1 MSIINYNLTKG
12 MNLIR
17 TTATCGASRALHKLM
32 FAMKITAFF
41 LLMVCMHLSV
51 WAWSQTTVSL
61 SVSDKPLSQVLT
73 LIEQRTGYRFI
84 YEYKPIFETR
94 QVSLQVRDAPLGSV
108 LSRILEGT
116 GLWYKINDNDLVV
129 IAPVPPGPG
138 SPVTGVIRNDK
149 GEPLANVTVMIK
161 GAVHGTQ
168 TDEKGYFSLQ
178 ASADDILQISSVG
191 YETQFVKLSGRTG
204 LSITLVS
211 LSQQMG
217 GVVVVGYSDKK
228 KSELTS
234 AVSVVSEK
242 QLKDVTTNDIGS
254 MLQGKVAGLQVV
266 ASSGAPGAAAE
277 IRLRGVSSVNASLSP
292 LVVVDG
298 IIGGNYDPNDVES
311 VTVLKDAGATAMY
324 GSQANAGVL
333 IITTKKAAAGK
344 TRFEFKLTQGF
355 RKPDF
360 GEMKMMSGSQLY
372 ERQKEY
378 YRDYIPGDTDNSY
391 KIDLLKFY
399 SERPL
404 SLRTQNYSWLND
416 MFRNAPVTNAYFSAS
431 GRTEKNDYYLGM
443 TYYDEKGTFLNTDYH
458 RINLRANTTHHFTP
472 KINLTNN
479 INVSGTTGKG
489 YDYNDVYYAYLNM
502 PWDNPF
508 DSAGKPRYVDGN
520 STFKWWS
527 RDKVNPINTVYNSNH
542 PYKNFDANYDLDLNI
557 GITPWLSFAST
568 NRVSANYFKSTDY
581 YSPEVAGT
589 YNGTGYLNVAST
601 LTYGYISNDLLKFN
615 VRSGDHSIS
624 GLAGVAVETGYTEL
638 MGASGKGLPVGLQ
651 TLNTVSNTQTVS
663 GSNDQSTIESFISQV
678 SYGYKE
684 RYFLTGSY
692 RLDGS
697 SNFPSHKRYAPFP
710 AVSAAWLAS
719 NESFLAG
726 NRVIT
731 NLKLRASY
739 GVTGTQDIGSSRYLG
754 LYSLS
759 SQYNSLVA
767 AEPSQ
772 LPSPNLT
779 WESKY
784 QWDAGLD
791 IGLFKRIDLTI
802 DAYNNVTR
810 NLLLQVAQP
819 LSVGFEQRWENTGE
833 IVNNGIELGLSS
845 LNIKTR
851 DLSWKMDFNV
861 NYNTNKLHS
870 FPETNISTQ
879 STWGISQIYR
889 QRGNLYEFYMPKWLG
904 VDPQTGAPLWEQITR
919 DANGKTIYTQATSN
933 YDSATYEE
941 VGSPLPKF
949 QGGWTNTFQY
959 KGLTLSVNTYFSYG
973 NKIFSNN
980 LRFVENDGSEPYYNQ
995 IVLPRG
1001 YSTWTKPGD
1010 RATEPSPENATNSTQ
1025 TSSRYLKD
1033 GSFVSIRNV
1042 ALSYELPHKYVRS
1055 LGMDG
1060 ITVGLSADNVHTFT
1074 KFLGQDPQTT
1084 ITPGT
1089 YVMPGVSDF
1098 KYPNNRQFLF
1108 NIDFRF

>member
-1 MSIINYNLTKG
+1 MKFTK
-12 MNLIR
+12 
-17 TTATCGASRALHKLM
+17 TTAIRRTDFVLHKLM
-32 FAMKITAFF
+32 FIMKITALF
-41 LLMVCMHLSV
+41 LVLVCIHLSV
-51 WAWSQTTVSL
+51 WAYSQKTISL
-61 SVSDKPLSQVLT
+61 SVTKQPLSNVLS
-73 LIEQRTGYRFI
+73 LIEQRSGYRFI
-84 YEYKPIFETR
+84 YEYKPIFETK
-94 QVSLQVRDAPLGSV
+94 QVDLQVQDASINDV
-108 LSRILEGT
+108 LSLILEGT
-116 GLWYKINDNDLVV
+116 GLSYKINANDLIV
-129 IAPVPPGPG
+129 ITPIAAVPGRTL
-138 SPVTGVIRNDK
+138 SGVIRNDK
-149 GEPLANVTVMIK
+149 GEPLANVSVLIK
-161 GAVHGTQ
+161 GASRGTQ
-168 TDEKGYFSLQ
+168 TNEKGYFSLQ
-178 ASADDILQISSVG
+178 VSEGDILVITSIG
-191 YETQFVKLSGRTG
+191 YETQLIRVENKTSLEV
-204 LSITLVS
+204 TLVS
-211 LSQQMG
+211 VSQEMG
-217 GVVVVGYSDKK
+217 GTVVVGYSDKK
-228 KSELTS
+228 KTELTS

-266 ASSGAPGAAAE
+266 ASSGAPGASAE
-277 IRLRGVSSVNASLSP
+277 IRLRGVSSVNATQSP
-292 LVVVDG
+292 LFVVDG

-324 GSQANAGVL
+324 GSQANAGVI

-344 TRFEFKLTQGF
+344 TKFEVKVTTGF

-360 GEMKMMSGSQLY
+360 GEMKMMNGSQLY

-399 SERPL
+399 NERPL

-416 MFRNAPVTNAYFSAS
+416 MFKRAPMTNVYFSAS
-431 GRTEKNDYYLGM
+431 GKTDKNDYYLGL
-443 TYYDEKGTFLNTDYH
+443 TYYDEKGTFLNTDYQ
-458 RINLRANTTHHFTP
+458 RINLRANSTHHFTP
-472 KINLTNN
+472 KISVTNN

-502 PWDNPF
+502 PWDNPY
-508 DSAGKPRYVDGN
+508 DSAGRPVYVDGN

-527 RDKVNPINTVYNSNH
+527 RDKVNPIHTIDNSNH

-557 GITPWLSFAST
+557 GITPWLTFAST
-568 NRVSANYFKSTDY
+568 NRVSANYFKATDY
-581 YSPEVAGT
+581 YSPLVAGQ
-589 YNGTGYLNVAST
+589 YHSTGYLNVAST

-615 VRSGDHSIS
+615 WRSGDHSIS
-624 GLAGVAVETGYTEL
+624 GLAGVAVESGYTEL

-651 TLNTVSNTQTVS
+651 TLNTVSNTQVVS
-663 GSNDQSTIESFISQV
+663 GSNDQSTIESLISQI
-678 SYGYKE
+678 SYGYKD
-684 RYFLTGSY
+684 RYFITGSY
-692 RLDGS
+692 RIDGAS
-697 SNFPSHKRYAPFP
+697 AFPSNKRYAPFP
-710 AVSAAWLAS
+710 AVSAAWLI
-719 NESFLAG
+719 NKESFLED
-726 NRVIT
+726 VQFLS

-739 GVTGTQDIGSSRYLG
+739 GVTGSQDIGSSRYLG

-759 SQYNSLVA
+759 SQYNSQVA

-784 QWDAGLD
+784 QWDGGLD
-791 IGLFKRIDLTI
+791 IGLFKRIDLTV
-802 DAYNNVTR
+802 DVYNNVTK
-810 NLLLQVAQP
+810 NLLLQVSQP

-845 LNIKTR
+845 VNVKTR
-851 DLSWKMDFNV
+851 DFTWKMDLNINF
-861 NYNTNKLHS
+861 NTNKLRE
-870 FPETNISTQ
+870 FPATSVNTQ

-889 QRGNLYEFYMPKWLG
+889 EHGNLYEFYMPRWLG
-904 VDPQTGAPLWEQITR
+904 VDKQTGAPLWEQLTT
-919 DANGKTIYTQATSN
+919 DASGKVLYRQATSN
-933 YDSATYEE
+933 YDSATNEE

-959 KGLTLSVNTYFSYG
+959 KQLTLSVNTYFLYG
-973 NKIFSNN
+973 NKVFSNN

-995 IVLPRG
+995 IVLPKG

-1010 RATEPSPENATNSTQ
+1010 VATDPSPQNANNSTQ

-1033 GSFVSIRNV
+1033 GSFLSIRNIT
-1042 ALSYELPHKYVRS
+1042 LSYDLPLKYVKT

-1084 ITPGT
+1084 ITPGV

-1108 NIDFRF
+1108 NVDFRF